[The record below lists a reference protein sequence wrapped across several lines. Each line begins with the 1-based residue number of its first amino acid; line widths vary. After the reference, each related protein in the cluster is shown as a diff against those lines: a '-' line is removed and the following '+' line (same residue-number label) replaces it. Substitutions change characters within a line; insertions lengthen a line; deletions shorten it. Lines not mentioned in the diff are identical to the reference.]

1 MLLPHFLV
9 NSNCME
15 NREVSMLNGS
25 GIAWQIK
32 GNKGMA
38 ADTAEAALWH
48 SELIKTNISRG
59 HKGEYGFTVF
69 TNTPSF

>member
-15 NREVSMLNGS
+15 NRVVSMLSGS

-38 ADTAEAALWH
+38 ADTAEADLRH
-48 SELIKTNISRG
+48 GELRKTNI
-59 HKGEYGFTVF
+59 
-69 TNTPSF
+69 

>member
-48 SELIKTNISRG
+48 SELIKTNI
-59 HKGEYGFTVF
+59 
-69 TNTPSF
+69 